1 MQHETP
7 LWIFGYGSL
16 IWRADFP
23 YEEQAP
29 AAIRG
34 YVRRFWQGSADHRGV
49 PAYPGRVVT
58 LHASPDSTCWGVA
71 YRIDPAQAE
80 AVLAHLDYREKGGYE
95 RLQIELDIRGHKQSG
110 LTYFATPGNPDY
122 LGPSALHEI
131 VEQIKWAAGPS
142 GTNIEYVL
150 RLEEALT
157 TMGVVDQHVS
167 DIAGSLREHLS

>member
-1 MQHETP
+1 MKSKQPP
-7 LWIFGYGSL
+7 LSVAMSAGS
-16 IWRADFP
+16 
-23 YEEQAP
+23 
-29 AAIRG
+29 
-34 YVRRFWQGSADHRGV
+34 
-49 PAYPGRVVT
+49 GRVQPITEVCRHT
-58 LHASPDSTCWGVA
+58 PAELSHYTPPPNSTCWGVA
-71 YRIDPAQAE
+71 YRIDPTKAE

-122 LGPSALHEI
+122 LGASALHEI
-131 VEQIKWAAGPS
+131 VEQIKRAAGPS

>member
-1 MQHETP
+1 MRNETP

-23 YEEQAP
+23 YEEQTP
-29 AAIRG
+29 ATISD

-58 LHASPDSTCWGVA
+58 LHPSPGSTCWGVA
-71 YRIDPAQAE
+71 YRIDPAKTK

-95 RLQIELDIRGHKQSG
+95 RLQIELDIRGRKQRG

-122 LGPSALHEI
+122 LGASALHEI
-131 VEQIKWAAGPS
+131 VEQIKRAAGPS

-150 RLEEALT
+150 RLEDALT

-167 DIAGSLREHLS
+167 DIAGSLREQLS